1 MSIKSVVI
9 IAAVVVI
16 VAVASLFYIQ
26 LNDQSLSIFDK
37 LLSLFESSS
46 NFNDNQDFALN
57 SEAFKVGQLG
67 RPISYG
73 TGDLSLT
80 ELFTRVEKSVV
91 QITSTSSSRSS
102 YLNPFASNS
111 RLGSGFVYD
120 SNRHIITNSHVV
132 ADSKNIDVTFM
143 DGNIYS
149 AKLMGSDPFT
159 DIAVLYV
166 QGVPKDT
173 LLPLP
178 LGDSASVDV
187 GEQIAAI
194 GNPFG
199 LSGSMTAGII
209 SGLGRVLPSSLNL
222 AYQYSIPSI
231 IQIDAPINPG
241 NSGGPLLDMAG
252 EVIGINSAIFSST
265 GEFSGIGFAV
275 PSNTISKVVPSLLSR
290 GSFSH
295 PWIGLSGININAEI
309 ANAIGLKQPTGF
321 LVVDTVAGSPAQK
334 AGLHGGYKV
343 TNIGGRQIA
352 LGGDAIEQ
360 IDKIKVRKVDDIIIY
375 IESTKSVGDSVNLYV
390 FRDGHNQRVNI
401 TLAERPRSQESP

>member
-1 MSIKSVVI
+1 MLIKSVVTI
-9 IAAVVVI
+9 VLVVVI

-26 LNDQSLSIFDK
+26 FNDQSLSIFDK

-46 NFNDNQDFALN
+46 YFNDNQDFGLN
-57 SEAFKVGQLG
+57 SEAFKIGQLG
-67 RPISYG
+67 RLISNG
-73 TGDLSLT
+73 TRDLSLT
-80 ELFTRVEKSVV
+80 QLFTGVEKSVV
-91 QITSTSSSRSS
+91 QITSTSSGKSS
-102 YLNPFASNS
+102 SLNRFASNY

-120 SNRHIITNSHVV
+120 SNSHIITNSHVV
-132 ADSKNIDVTFM
+132 ADSKNIEVTFM
-143 DGNIYS
+143 DGNIYR
-149 AKLMGSDPFT
+149 ARLMGSDPFT

-166 QGVPKDT
+166 QDLPKNT

-290 GSFSH
+290 GSSSH
-295 PWIGLSGININAEI
+295 PWIGLSGININSEI
-309 ANAIGLKQPTGF
+309 AVAIGLKQPTGF
-321 LVVDTVAGSPAQK
+321 LVLDTVAGSPAQK
-334 AGLHGGYKV
+334 ARLHGGYKV

-360 IDKIKVRKVDDIIIY
+360 IDEIKVRKVDDIIIY

>member
-73 TGDLSLT
+73 TRDLSLT

-252 EVIGINSAIFSST
+252 EVIGINSNF
-265 GEFSGIGFAV
+265 FF
-275 PSNTISKVVPSLLSR
+275 NR
-290 GSFSH
+290 
-295 PWIGLSGININAEI
+295 
-309 ANAIGLKQPTGF
+309 
-321 LVVDTVAGSPAQK
+321 
-334 AGLHGGYKV
+334 
-343 TNIGGRQIA
+343 
-352 LGGDAIEQ
+352 
-360 IDKIKVRKVDDIIIY
+360 
-375 IESTKSVGDSVNLYV
+375 
-390 FRDGHNQRVNI
+390 
-401 TLAERPRSQESP
+401 

>member
-1 MSIKSVVI
+1 MLIKSVVTI
-9 IAAVVVI
+9 VLVVVI

-26 LNDQSLSIFDK
+26 FNDQSLSIFDK
-37 LLSLFESSS
+37 LLSLFESSTY
-46 NFNDNQDFALN
+46 FNDNQDFALN
-57 SEAFKVGQLG
+57 SEAFKFGQLG
-67 RPISYG
+67 RSISNS
-73 TGDLSLT
+73 TRDLSLT
-80 ELFTRVEKSVV
+80 QLFTGVEKSVV
-91 QITSTSSSRSS
+91 QITSTSSGKSS
-102 YLNPFASNS
+102 YLNRFASNY

-120 SNRHIITNSHVV
+120 SNSHIITNSHVV
-132 ADSKNIDVTFM
+132 ADSKNIEVTFM
-143 DGNIYS
+143 DGNIYR
-149 AKLMGSDPFT
+149 ARLMGSDPFT

-166 QGVPKDT
+166 QDLLKNT

-199 LSGSMTAGII
+199 LSGSMTEGII
-209 SGLGRVLPSSLNL
+209 NGLGRVLPSSPKL

-290 GSFSH
+290 GSSSH
-295 PWIGLSGININAEI
+295 PWIGLSGININSEI
-309 ANAIGLKQPTGF
+309 AVAIGLEQP
-321 LVVDTVAGSPAQK
+321 
-334 AGLHGGYKV
+334 
-343 TNIGGRQIA
+343 IA
-352 LGGDAIEQ
+352 FSRA
-360 IDKIKVRKVDDIIIY
+360 R
-375 IESTKSVGDSVNLYV
+375 
-390 FRDGHNQRVNI
+390 HCCW
-401 TLAERPRSQESP
+401 

>member
-1 MSIKSVVI
+1 MLIKSVVT
-9 IAAVVVI
+9 IALVVVI
-16 VAVASLFYIQ
+16 EAVASLFYIQ
-26 LNDQSLSIFDK
+26 FNDQSLSIFDK
-37 LLSLFESSS
+37 LLPLFESSS

-57 SEAFKVGQLG
+57 SEGFKVGQLG

-73 TGDLSLT
+73 TRDLSLT

-91 QITSTSSSRSS
+91 QITSTSSSSYSS
-102 YLNPFASNS
+102 PFASNS

-209 SGLGRVLPSSLNL
+209 SGLGL
-222 AYQYSIPSI
+222 
-231 IQIDAPINPG
+231 
-241 NSGGPLLDMAG
+241 
-252 EVIGINSAIFSST
+252 
-265 GEFSGIGFAV
+265 
-275 PSNTISKVVPSLLSR
+275 SK
-290 GSFSH
+290 
-295 PWIGLSGININAEI
+295 
-309 ANAIGLKQPTGF
+309 
-321 LVVDTVAGSPAQK
+321 
-334 AGLHGGYKV
+334 
-343 TNIGGRQIA
+343 
-352 LGGDAIEQ
+352 
-360 IDKIKVRKVDDIIIY
+360 
-375 IESTKSVGDSVNLYV
+375 
-390 FRDGHNQRVNI
+390 
-401 TLAERPRSQESP
+401 